1 MKSLTLLAVFI
12 IVVLALFLALRSSG
26 PRVTRIEHRRKESE
40 EDPE

>member
-26 PRVTRIEHRRKESE
+26 SRVTRIEHRRKESE
-40 EDPE
+40 EDHE